1 VDGAGGGAVG
11 AGDVASRRLDQLET
25 GTESSKLGAC
35 DADALEVDNL
45 QYTRRTQQDGRVLQ
59 KWTKKPS
66 KQDLRRQMYCNDE
79 WHARVSGGLTV
90 WLGEK
95 RVSVEVDLQ
104 VHTTLDDGSCA
115 LYGVLATA
123 KDLDETHIFWQRAEG
138 IGVRQLIRGMR
149 VLNELA
155 KVDGPGCPKLRWFV
169 CEFMRGRGTYDELWN
184 KPPDASALEKGK
196 KIAEQNGNPLGPSAS
211 LGEQH
216 AVAFLDSTQYF
227 TEQYQ
232 QVLKDI
238 LGGQVAFVTVQYQ
251 PYRYKAQYQ
260 PNRYEA
266 GANSVKRAKRA
277 SRSSSNVQKDGGSPA
292 EPPERECIHFKNLE
306 QEGTEGSVLI
316 WFRFLAHQNNEE
328 TTDLSHYD
336 HVRMHGGLPALVFV
350 QDVEGTDLQRE
361 LQTAMRILPTSGY
374 GTCQASQ
381 QVLHS
386 RIVAYLLCRELILL
400 QLRTIFSESC
410 LMYSTPPLPA
420 PPPLL
425 PRLAG

>member
-1 VDGAGGGAVG
+1 
-11 AGDVASRRLDQLET
+11 
-25 GTESSKLGAC
+25 
-35 DADALEVDNL
+35 
-45 QYTRRTQQDGRVLQ
+45 
-59 KWTKKPS
+59 
-66 KQDLRRQMYCNDE
+66 
-79 WHARVSGGLTV
+79 
-90 WLGEK
+90 
-95 RVSVEVDLQ
+95 
-104 VHTTLDDGSCA
+104 VHTTPDDGSCA

-123 KDLDETHIFWQRAEG
+123 KDAADTPGFWERAAS
-138 IGVRQLIRGMR
+138 IGASELIQGMG
-149 VLNELA
+149 VLEDLA
-155 KVDGPGCPKLRWFV
+155 KEDGPGCPKLRWFV

-184 KPPDASALEKGK
+184 KSPDASALEKGK
-196 KIAEQNGNPLGPSAS
+196 KIAKENGRPLEPSAS

-251 PYRYKAQYQ
+251 PNRYK
-260 PNRYEA
+260 A
-266 GANSVKRAKRA
+266 GANSVKRAKSVKRTT
-277 SRSSSNVQKDGGSPA
+277 RSSSNVQKDSGSPA
-292 EPPERECIHFKNLE
+292 EPPERECIHFKNIE